1 MRVLRR
7 IPRPVRFALV
17 GVANTGVDVAV
28 FVALTLG
35 LALPPVAANP
45 LSYAAGMVFSFA
57 SNRRLTFAGLPHR
70 VPPAVQFA
78 RFAAINLGSLVLTTA
93 LVHLLTPS
101 LDPVGAKLA
110 AVPVGLAWNYGL
122 SRRLLFA

>member
-1 MRVLRR
+1 
-7 IPRPVRFALV
+7 
-17 GVANTGVDVAV
+17 
-28 FVALTLG
+28 
-35 LALPPVAANP
+35 
-45 LSYAAGMVFSFA
+45 MVFSFA
-57 SNRRLTFAGLPHR
+57 SNRRVTFAGLPDR

>member
-57 SNRRLTFAGLPHR
+57 SNRRVTFAGLPDR

-78 RFAAINLGSLVLTTA
+78 RFAAINLKMLRILWRNHHA
-93 LVHLLTPS
+93 H
-101 LDPVGAKLA
+101 
-110 AVPVGLAWNYGL
+110 
-122 SRRLLFA
+122 R